1 MVGAAP
7 TGDAPTTSE
16 WSTILLP
23 TKVRLILETLR
34 YMLGI
39 WKQMIRMHFLWSAP
53 SHYRYLKQVVNWN
66 IVTFSINS
74 ASQYKKKKSI
84 KFLAK
89 LSSAKYRPCCLGL
102 EVLTKSWACSWRFRK
117 TSRGF
122 IDRLCSPLGLHP
134 DQQVLLCAA
143 CYMITFINTL
153 WAFDYQFWPS
163 DAIQRHISGSTL
175 GKWFG
180 VVRYQVITW
189 TNVD

>member
-1 MVGAAP
+1 MKTDDQNAFSVISAKPLPVLEASCKLEHR
-7 TGDAPTTSE
+7 DIFDKLCI
-16 WSTILLP
+16 TI
-23 TKVRLILETLR
+23 
-34 YMLGI
+34 
-39 WKQMIRMHFLWSAP
+39 Q
-53 SHYRYLKQVVNWN
+53 
-66 IVTFSINS
+66 
-74 ASQYKKKKSI
+74 KKKKSI

-89 LSSAKYRPCCLGL
+89 LSSAKYRPWCCSGL

-134 DQQVLLCAA
+134 DQQVLLCST